1 MSNDSAREQ
10 VTIERVFDGAT
21 VDDVWEMWTT
31 KDGFEAW
38 WGPDGFVCTEKERDV
53 RVGGVWRFD
62 MTGPDGTVWPNRIDY
77 REIVPESKLVMDHG
91 DDGGDISFLVTV
103 TFDEQQDGKTVLTMR
118 QLHPSQEARDG
129 GIAFGA
135 VELGFQT
142 LDKLAK
148 RLAV

>member
-1 MSNDSAREQ
+1 MTHDIEREIVLTRVYDAPRSA
-10 VTIERVFDGAT
+10 VWAAWTGPDTIE
-21 VDDVWEMWTT
+21 
-31 KDGFEAW
+31 W

-77 REIVPESKLVMDHG
+77 LEIVPESKLVMDHG

-103 TFDEQQDGKTVLTMR
+103 TLDEQQDGKTVLTMR

-129 GIAFGA
+129 AISFGA

>member
-1 MSNDSAREQ
+1 VTYDIEREIVLTRVYDAPRSA
-10 VTIERVFDGAT
+10 VWAAWTGPDTIE
-21 VDDVWEMWTT
+21 
-31 KDGFEAW
+31 W

>member
-1 MSNDSAREQ
+1 
-10 VTIERVFDGAT
+10 VTYDIEREIVLTRVYDAPRSA
-21 VDDVWEMWTT
+21 VWAAWTGP
-31 KDGFEAW
+31 DAIEW

-77 REIVPESKLVMDHG
+77 REVTPESKLVMDHG

-129 GIAFGA
+129 AISFGA

>member
-1 MSNDSAREQ
+1 VTYDIEREIVLTRVYDAPRSA
-10 VTIERVFDGAT
+10 VWAAWTGPDTIE
-21 VDDVWEMWTT
+21 
-31 KDGFEAW
+31 W

-53 RVGGVWRFD
+53 RIGGVWRFD
-62 MTGPDGTVWPNRIDY
+62 MVGPDGTVWPNRVDY
-77 REIVPESKLVMDHG
+77 REIVPEAKLVMDHS

-118 QLHPSQEARDG
+118 QLHPSKEARDG

-142 LDKLAK
+142 LDKLAE

>member
-1 MSNDSAREQ
+1 MTYDIEREI
-10 VTIERVFDGAT
+10 VLTRVFDAPRRA
-21 VDDVWEMWTT
+21 VWAAWTGPDT
-31 KDGFEAW
+31 IEW

-118 QLHPSQEARDG
+118 QLHPSKEARDG

>member
-1 MSNDSAREQ
+1 VYDAPRSA
-10 VTIERVFDGAT
+10 VWAAWTGPDTIE
-21 VDDVWEMWTT
+21 
-31 KDGFEAW
+31 W
-38 WGPDGFVCTEKERDV
+38 WGPDGFVCAEKERDV

-77 REIVPESKLVMDHG
+77 REVTPESKLVMDHG

-129 GIAFGA
+129 AISFGA

>member
-1 MSNDSAREQ
+1 MTYDIEREIVLTRVYDAPRSA
-10 VTIERVFDGAT
+10 VWAAWTGPDTIE
-21 VDDVWEMWTT
+21 
-31 KDGFEAW
+31 W